1 VLSIIIPTLNA
12 ERFLE
17 PTLDCLQSGRLRMPF
32 EAIVVDGGSTDDTSL
47 IALRKGAIFLETSR
61 GRGMQMV
68 TAAQEAA
75 GEWLLF
81 LHADTRPREDWPEA
95 VGAFISDPGNQH
107 RAGYFRFALDDQSR
121 NARFLELV
129 VACRCCLF
137 GLPYGDQG
145 LLLSREFYDQVG
157 GYKSIPLM
165 EDVDLAKRIGR
176 QRLRKL
182 SSTSVTSAE
191 KYRHDG
197 YIARPLRNLCILG
210 LYSMGV
216 SPRYLSGIY

>member
-1 VLSIIIPTLNA
+1 MLSVIIPTLNA
-12 ERFLE
+12 ERCLE
-17 PTLDCLQSGRLRMPF
+17 RTLDCLQSGRLRMPF
-32 EAIVVDGGSTDDTSL
+32 EVIVADGGSTDDTSL
-47 IALRKGAIFLETSR
+47 IALRKGAIFLETAR
-61 GRGMQMV
+61 GRGVQLA
-68 TAAQEAA
+68 TAAQEAG

-81 LHADTRPREDWPEA
+81 LHADTCPRADWPEA
-95 VGAFISDPGNQH
+95 VRAFIADPSNQQ
-107 RAGYFRFALDDQSR
+107 RAGYFRFALDDEAR
-121 NARFLELV
+121 AARFLEIV
-129 VACRCCLF
+129 VACRCWLF

-145 LLLSREFYDQVG
+145 LLLSRELYDHVG
-157 GYKSIPLM
+157 GYKRIPLM
-165 EDVDLAKRIGR
+165 EDVDFVKRIGR

-191 KYRHDG
+191 KYQHDG